1 MLAGGTPE
9 GILLYGSVSGGGLL
23 VLRFWKS
30 ALLKKVRLSER
41 QQAAS
46 SELFLMVLADFQGLR
61 TNAQRKPKTLQKYSL
76 RLCSGHVD
84 CF

>member
-1 MLAGGTPE
+1 MARAQPE

-76 RLCSGHVD
+76 RRPSRQHI
-84 CF
+84 